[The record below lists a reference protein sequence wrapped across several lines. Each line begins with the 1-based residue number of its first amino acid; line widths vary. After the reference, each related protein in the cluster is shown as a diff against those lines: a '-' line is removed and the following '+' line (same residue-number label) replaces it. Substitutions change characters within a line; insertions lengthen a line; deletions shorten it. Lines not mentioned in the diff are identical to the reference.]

1 MPTSVVKVYDKR
13 YGQWAEGAKVVLGWN
28 GFVNLGMSASFYTD
42 SNGRA
47 VIEHGATGN
56 AEVYINGT
64 HVGNMYTPGNSTFE
78 I

>member
-1 MPTSVVKVYDKR
+1 MPTSIVKVYDKR
-13 YGQWAEGAKVVLGWN
+13 YSQWAEGAKVGLGWS
-28 GFVNLGMSASFYTD
+28 GFINLGMSKNVYTD

-47 VIEHGATGN
+47 VIDHTATGD

-64 HVGNMYTPGNSTFE
+64 HVGNMYTPGSSTFE